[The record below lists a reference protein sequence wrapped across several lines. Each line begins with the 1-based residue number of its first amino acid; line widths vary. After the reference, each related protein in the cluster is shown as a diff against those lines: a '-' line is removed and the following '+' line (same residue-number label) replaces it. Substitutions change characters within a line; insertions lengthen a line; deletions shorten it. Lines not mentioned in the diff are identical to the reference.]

1 MFFEGRVFCF
11 KLCDQGVLI
20 GQTAF
25 LFDCNIKTCIFF
37 LFSHLVDVKQKKETL
52 GKKRNCLEFNF
63 HFRPDRKMLW
73 QKRPRKNKPID
84 IPTFAAEEVQ
94 AFLFFFQR
102 IFLTICEEWNL
113 HISFLMSRKKMPQGY
128 IVGWAQKVRTLLFF
142 KGYQEFLIEAQN
154 SKNIDINSFSKQYF
168 RFKLITSLMV
178 WIIQSIQDLQNTDCK
193 LPNKF
198 ST

>member
-94 AFLFFFQR
+94 AFFQR
-102 IFLTICEEWNL
+102 IFLPICEEWNL
-113 HISFLMSRKKMPQGY
+113 HISFLASRKKCPRVILWVEHKRWEHY
-128 IVGWAQKVRTLLFF
+128 FF
-142 KGYQEFLIEAQN
+142 
-154 SKNIDINSFSKQYF
+154 SKDGRSFSLKPKTQ
-168 RFKLITSLMV
+168 KILT
-178 WIIQSIQDLQNTDCK
+178 
-193 LPNKF
+193 
-198 ST
+198 